1 MRCEKKTKSV
11 RMRQLLT
18 IAVCLL
24 CMAVNGQTRK
34 PKKSHMRDSVALSD
48 VTVTGKSKT
57 QKLRES
63 VLSVNA
69 IDVRSMASTLSTLS
83 NLSTVLPV

>member
-1 MRCEKKTKSV
+1 
-11 RMRQLLT
+11 MRQLLT

-34 PKKSHMRDSVALSD
+34 PKKSHMRDSVALGD

-57 QKLRES
+57 QKLRRPEHQRH
-63 VLSVNA
+63 VGQLRA
-69 IDVRSMASTLSTLS
+69 LLY
-83 NLSTVLPV
+83 